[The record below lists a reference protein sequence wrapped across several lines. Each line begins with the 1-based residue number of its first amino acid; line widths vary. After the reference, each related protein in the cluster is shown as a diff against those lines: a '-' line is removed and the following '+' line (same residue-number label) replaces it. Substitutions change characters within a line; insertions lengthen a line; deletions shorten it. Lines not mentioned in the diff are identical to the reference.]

1 MRKIW
6 IGAAMLGALAGVAHA
21 EPGGTSNVS
30 GPSITQGE
38 TELEW
43 RSATYRGGALD
54 ESWAHRAQVSHG
66 VTDWWRPALILRGS
80 QPADDSTELDSVAI
94 ENLFD
99 ITPTRDWPVHF
110 GVQLQYEF
118 GMHGRDD
125 EAEIKLLAEHKIGAL
140 TTRFNAAA
148 ERAIDGASD
157 EWEHSYAARTMWG
170 ANDALSLGVEAFAE
184 PEADAYYVG
193 PRAGWSFG
201 DVTLSAAY
209 LAGFDDAQADAQFRL
224 ALEFTP

>member
-1 MRKIW
+1 MKHLW
-6 IGAAMLGALAGVAHA
+6 YGAALFCVLGAAHA

-30 GPSITQGE
+30 GPGITQGE
-38 TELEW
+38 TEFEW
-43 RSATYRGGALD
+43 RSATYHGGPLD

-66 VTDWWRPALILRGS
+66 VTDWWRPSIIFRAS
-80 QPADDSTELDSVAI
+80 QPSDANTELNSVAI

-99 ITPTRDWPVHF
+99 ITATRDWPVHF

-125 EAEIKLLAEHKIGAL
+125 EAEIKVIAEHKAGAL

-148 ERAIDGASD
+148 ERPVNGASD
-157 EWEHSYAARTMWG
+157 EWEHAYAARTMWR
-170 ANDALSLGVEAFAE
+170 ASPAFNFGVEAFAE
-184 PEADAYYVG
+184 PEVDAYYAG
-193 PRAGWSFG
+193 PRAGWNFG
-201 DVTLSAAY
+201 EVTLSAAY
-209 LAGFDDAQADAQFRL
+209 LAGFDDARADGQFRL